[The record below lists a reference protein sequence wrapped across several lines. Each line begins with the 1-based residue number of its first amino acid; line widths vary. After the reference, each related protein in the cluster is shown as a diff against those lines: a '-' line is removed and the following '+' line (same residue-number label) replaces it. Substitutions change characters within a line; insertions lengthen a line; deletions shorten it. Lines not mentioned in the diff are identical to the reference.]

1 MDETNMAAPQ
11 PEVTAIPPNLIL
23 DNATTKHIDLQD
35 FQEHQ
40 PLHNT
45 FPQAIKISR
54 YTKDSGP
61 LTKVMR
67 LIDGALW
74 KDGSECRM
82 NRGKAE
88 RCGIASMSELAFLL
102 QSLGINQAVSLGVT
116 DSDSVKTITTRDK
129 ETGGT
134 ISRTKRH
141 VRFRP
146 NEPAFMLFDHDQS
159 RDNAVFVYA
168 KAGRGYRPE
177 ILMEIVAD
185 LFPPIRHAAWLARPS
200 TSACIYDLSGKLLK
214 GEGSGFHIYLPVRDG
229 SDIPRFIEVMGMR
242 LILAGYGRIEFSRS
256 GQILV
261 RTLVDLLVGS
271 PERLVFEAGA
281 LCEDGL
287 VQRLPMPRINEG
299 AVLDTHLLPSLS
311 VDESQQYKDIVNG
324 LKTLARPAQENIS
337 AQYNAAE
344 SEKLMASQLCSHAEA
359 EKIVR
364 NRQLLQLADDDFL
377 LFQHASGP
385 VSVQDMLNKGATF
398 NSRCLADPLEP
409 EYDGNNK
416 GKAIFYWNNG
426 KNPII
431 KSFAHGERI
440 YSFRRYDEP
449 KSEDNGRKKHGQ
461 QRPVGFD
468 IKVFL
473 EKEFPP
479 RTNLLAPWLPSQGL
493 AMVYAKRG
501 IGKTFFALNIA
512 FAVASGGSY
521 LGWQAPEAVGVLY
534 LDGEMPAPAMQERL
548 AAITKGSVLFPTAPL
563 ILVNPDFQPE
573 GMPRIDQVD
582 GQKAIESILTD
593 EIKLIVVDNISTL
606 SCAKEN
612 EADGWAPVQGWALRQ
627 RASGRSVL
635 FVHHAGKGGAQ
646 RGTSRREDVLDTV
659 IALRHPTQ
667 YKQEHGAVF
676 EVHFEKN
683 RGLYGDEVKP
693 FEASLHLDNGQEMS
707 WSMRSIE
714 QTTFDKVVTL
724 FNDGVKQNDIAEEL
738 GIDKSNVSR
747 HVKRARESGLLDT
760 EIDDERGKKYS

>member
-11 PEVTAIPPNLIL
+11 LEVTAIPPNLIFE
-23 DNATTKHIDLQD
+23 NATTKHIDLQD
-35 FQEHQ
+35 FQEHPTLQ
-40 PLHNT
+40 NP
-45 FPQAIKISR
+45 FPQVIKISR

-67 LIDGALW
+67 LVDGVLC
-74 KDGSECRM
+74 KDGSGCRM
-82 NRGKAE
+82 NRGKVE
-88 RCGIASMSELAFLL
+88 QCSLDSMGELAFLL
-102 QSLGINQAVSLGVT
+102 QSLGLNQAVSLGVT
-116 DSDSVKTITTRDK
+116 DSDSIKTITTRDK
-129 ETGGT
+129 EAGDA
-134 ISRTKRH
+134 ISRTKSH
-141 VRFRP
+141 IRFRP
-146 NEPAFMLFDHDQS
+146 SEPAFMLWDLDQS
-159 RDNAVFVYA
+159 RDNAVYA
-168 KAGRGYRPE
+168 DAKTNKGYQPE
-177 ILMEIVAD
+177 RLMEIVAD
-185 LFPPIRHAAWLARPS
+185 FFPQIRHASWLMRPS
-200 TSACIYDLSGKLLK
+200 TSAGIYDRSGKLLK
-214 GEGSGFHIYLPVRDG
+214 GEGTGFHIYLPVRDG
-229 SDIPRFIEVMGMR
+229 CDIPRFIEVMGKR

-256 GQILV
+256 GHMLV
-261 RTLVDLLVGS
+261 RTLIDLLVGS

-287 VQRLPMPRINEG
+287 VQRLPTPRINEG
-299 AVLDTHLLPSLS
+299 AVLDTRLLPSLS
-311 VDESQQYKDIVNG
+311 ADESRQYEEAVRV
-324 LKTLARPAQENIS
+324 LKTRASPVQEKIS
-337 AQYNAAE
+337 AQYIE
-344 SEKLMASQLCSHAEA
+344 SESERLMASRSCSHAEA

-364 NRQLLQLADDDFL
+364 SRQSLQLADDDFL
-377 LFQHASGP
+377 FFQHASGP
-385 VSVQDMLNKGATF
+385 VSVQDTLKAGATL
-398 NSRCLADPLEP
+398 NNRRLADPLEP
-409 EYDGNNK
+409 EYDGGNTS
-416 GKAIFYWNNG
+416 KAIFYWNNG

-440 YSFRRYDEP
+440 YSFTRYDTQQP
-449 KSEDNGRKKHGQ
+449 GGSGVKKLSKQ
-461 QRPVGFD
+461 PVGFD

-473 EKEFPP
+473 EKDFPP
-479 RTNLLAPWLPSQGL
+479 RTNLLVPWLPSQGL

-512 FAVASGGSY
+512 FAVAPGGSY
-521 LGWQAPEAVGVLY
+521 LGWQAPEAAGVLY

-548 AAITKGSVLFPTAPL
+548 SAIAKGSVLFPTAPF

-573 GMPRIDQVD
+573 GMPRIDQEE

-593 EIKLIVVDNISTL
+593 DIKLIVVDNISTL

-659 IALRHPTQ
+659 IALRHPAQ

-683 RGLYGDEVKP
+683 RGLYGDEVKS
-693 FEASLHLDNGQEMS
+693 FEAALRIDADQKMS
-707 WSMRSIE
+707 WNTRSIE
-714 QTTFDKVVTL
+714 HATFNKVVTL

-747 HVKRARESGLLDT
+747 HIKRARESGLLDR
-760 EIDDERGKKYS
+760 EHQS

>member
-11 PEVTAIPPNLIL
+11 PEVAAIPPNLTFEK
-23 DNATTKHIDLQD
+23 ATTKHIDHQD
-35 FQEHQ
+35 FQEHPSLQ
-40 PLHNT
+40 NP
-45 FPQAIKISR
+45 FPQVIKISR
-54 YTKDSGP
+54 YTKDTGP

-67 LIDGALW
+67 LVDGTLC
-74 KDGSECRM
+74 KDGSGCRM
-82 NRGKAE
+82 NRGKVE
-88 RCGIASMSELAFLL
+88 QCSIGSMSELAFLL
-102 QSLGINQAVSLGVT
+102 QSLGLNQAVSLGVT

-129 ETGGT
+129 ETGNA

-141 VRFRP
+141 ILFRP

-159 RDNAVFVYA
+159 RDNAVFADA
-168 KAGRGYRPE
+168 KAGKGYRPE

-185 LFPPIRHAAWLARPS
+185 LFPPIRHVSWLMRPS
-200 TSACIYDLSGKLLK
+200 TSACIYDQSGNLLK
-214 GEGSGFHIYLPVRDG
+214 GEGSGFHIYFPVKDG
-229 SDIPRFIEVMGMR
+229 SDIPRFIEVMGKR
-242 LILAGYGRIEFSRS
+242 LILVGYGRIEFSRS
-256 GQILV
+256 GQMLA

-311 VDESQQYKDIVNG
+311 VNESQQYENIVND
-324 LKTLARPAQENIS
+324 LKTLARSAQENIS
-337 AQYNAAE
+337 AQYIITE
-344 SEKLMASQLCSHAEA
+344 SEKLVVSQSCSHAEA
-359 EKIVR
+359 EKIIR
-364 NRQLLQLADDDFL
+364 TRQMLQLADDDFL
-377 LFQHASGP
+377 FFQHASGP
-385 VSVQDMLNKGATF
+385 VSVQDMLNEGATF
-398 NSRCLADPLEP
+398 NNRCLADPLEP

-440 YSFRRYDEP
+440 YSFRRYEEP
-449 KSEDNGRKKHGQ
+449 RSEDNGQKKRGQ

-473 EKEFPP
+473 EKDFPP
-479 RTNLLAPWLPSQGL
+479 RTNLLVPWLPSQGL

-521 LGWQAPEAVGVLY
+521 LGWQAPVAAGVLY

-548 AAITKGSVLFPTAPL
+548 AAIAKGSVLFPIAPL

-573 GMPRIDQVD
+573 GMPRIDQED

-659 IALRHPTQ
+659 IALRHPAQ
-667 YKQEHGAVF
+667 YQQEHGAVF

-693 FEASLHLDNGQEMS
+693 FEATLHLGNGQEMS
-707 WSMRSIE
+707 WSTRSIE
-714 QTTFDKVVTL
+714 QTTLDKVVTL
-724 FNDGVKQNDIAEEL
+724 FNEGVKQNDIAEEL
-738 GIDKSNVSR
+738 RIDKSNVSR
-747 HVKRARESGLLDT
+747 HVKKARESGLLDR
-760 EIDDERGKKYS
+760 EKDDEGGKRLT

>member
-1 MDETNMAAPQ
+1 MDEINMAAPQ
-11 PEVTAIPPNLIL
+11 PEVTAIPPNLIFE
-23 DNATTKHIDLQD
+23 NVTTKHIDHQD
-35 FQEHQ
+35 FQEHR
-40 PLHNT
+40 PLQKP

-67 LIDGALW
+67 LVDGTLC
-74 KDGSECRM
+74 KDGSGCRM
-82 NRGKAE
+82 NRGKVE
-88 RCGIASMSELAFLL
+88 RCSLGSMSELALLL
-102 QSLGINQAVSLGVT
+102 QSLGLNQAVSLGVT

-129 ETGGT
+129 ETGDV
-134 ISRTKRH
+134 ISRTKKH
-141 VRFRP
+141 IRFRS
-146 NEPAFMLFDHDQS
+146 NEPAFMLFDHDHS
-159 RDNAVFVYA
+159 RDNAVFADA
-168 KAGRGYRPE
+168 KAGKGYRPE

-185 LFPPIRHAAWLARPS
+185 LFPPIRHASWLMRPS
-200 TSACIYDLSGKLLK
+200 TSACIYDQSGNLLK
-214 GEGSGFHIYLPVRDG
+214 GEGSGFHIYLPVKDG
-229 SDIPRFIEVMGMR
+229 SDIPRFIEVMGKR
-242 LILAGYGRIEFSRS
+242 LIQAGYGRIEFSRS
-256 GQILV
+256 GQMLI

-299 AVLDTHLLPSLS
+299 KVLDTHLLPSLS
-311 VDESQQYKDIVNG
+311 VNESQQYENIAND
-324 LKTLARPAQENIS
+324 LKTLARSAQENIS
-337 AQYNAAE
+337 AQYIATE
-344 SEKLMASQLCSHAEA
+344 SEKLVVSQSHSHAEA

-364 NRQLLQLADDDFL
+364 TRQLLQLADEDFL
-377 LFQHASGP
+377 FFQHASGP
-385 VSVQDMLNKGATF
+385 VSVQDMLNEGAKF
-398 NSRCLADPLEP
+398 SNRCLADPLEP

-431 KSFAHGERI
+431 KSFAHGERT

-449 KSEDNGRKKHGQ
+449 RSEDNGQKKHGQ
-461 QRPVGFD
+461 QGPVGFD

-473 EKEFPP
+473 EKDFPP

-501 IGKTFFALNIA
+501 VGKTFFALNVA

-521 LGWQAPEAVGVLY
+521 LGWQAPVATGVLY
-534 LDGEMPAPAMQERL
+534 LDGEMSAIAMQERL
-548 AAITKGSVLFPTAPL
+548 AAIAKGSVLFPTAPL
-563 ILVNPDFQPE
+563 ILVNPDFQLE
-573 GMPRIDQVD
+573 GMPRIDQED
-582 GQKAIESILTD
+582 DQKAIESMLTE

-606 SCAKEN
+606 SCAREN
-612 EADGWAPVQGWALRQ
+612 EADGWTPVQGWALRQ

-659 IALRHPTQ
+659 IALRHPAQ
-667 YKQEHGAVF
+667 YKQEHGTVF

-693 FEASLHLDNGQEMS
+693 FEAALHFVSGQEMS
-707 WSMRSIE
+707 WTTRSIE
-714 QTTFDKVVTL
+714 QTTLDKVVTL

-747 HVKRARESGLLDT
+747 HIKRARETGLLDA
-760 EIDDERGKKYS
+760 EFDNERGKKHS

>member
-11 PEVTAIPPNLIL
+11 PEVTAIPPNLIFE
-23 DNATTKHIDLQD
+23 NATTKHIDLQD
-35 FQEHQ
+35 FQEHPTLQ
-40 PLHNT
+40 NP
-45 FPQAIKISR
+45 FPQVIKISR

-67 LIDGALW
+67 LVDGVLV
-74 KDGSECRM
+74 KDGSGCRM
-82 NRGKAE
+82 NRGTVE
-88 RCGIASMSELAFLL
+88 QCSISSMSELAYLL
-102 QSLGINQAVSLGVT
+102 QSLGLNQAVSLGVT

-129 ETGGT
+129 EAGDA

-141 VRFRP
+141 IRFRP
-146 NEPAFMLFDHDQS
+146 NEPAFMLWDLDQS
-159 RDNAVFVYA
+159 HDNAVYADA
-168 KAGRGYRPE
+168 KAGKDYQPE
-177 ILMEIVAD
+177 RVMEIVAD
-185 LFPPIRHAAWLARPS
+185 FFPQIRHASWLMRSS
-200 TSACIYDLSGKLLK
+200 TSAGIYDRSGKLLK
-214 GEGSGFHIYLPVRDG
+214 GEGAGFHIYLPVRDG
-229 SDIPRFIEVMGMR
+229 SDIPRFIEVMGKR
-242 LILAGYGRIEFSRS
+242 LFLAGYGRIEFSRS
-256 GQILV
+256 GHMLV
-261 RTLVDLLVGS
+261 RTLIDLLVGS

-287 VQRLPMPRINEG
+287 VQRLPAPCINEG
-299 AVLDTHLLPSLS
+299 EVLDTRLLPSLS
-311 VDESQQYKDIVNG
+311 ADESRQFEDAVSV
-324 LKTLARPAQENIS
+324 LKTRASPVQAKIS
-337 AQYNAAE
+337 AQYIE
-344 SEKLMASQLCSHAEA
+344 TETERLMASRSCSHAEA

-364 NRQLLQLADDDFL
+364 SRQSLQLADEDFL
-377 LFQHASGP
+377 FFQHARAP
-385 VSVQDMLNKGATF
+385 VSVQDTLKEGATL
-398 NSRCLADPLEP
+398 NNHRLADPLEP
-409 EYDGNNK
+409 EYDGGNRS
-416 GKAIFYWNNG
+416 KAIFYWNNG

-440 YSFRRYDEP
+440 YAFTQYDTKLP
-449 KSEDNGRKKHGQ
+449 GGSGAKNLSKQ
-461 QRPVGFD
+461 PVGFD

-473 EKEFPP
+473 KKDFPP
-479 RTNLLAPWLPSQGL
+479 RTNLLVPWLPSQGL

-512 FAVASGGSY
+512 FAVASGGNY
-521 LGWQAPEAVGVLY
+521 LGWQAPEAAGVLY

-548 AAITKGSVLFPTAPL
+548 AAIAKGSVLFPTAPL

-573 GMPRIDQVD
+573 GMPRIDQEE

-593 EIKLIVVDNISTL
+593 DIKLIVVDNISTL

-612 EADGWAPVQGWALRQ
+612 EADEWAPVQGWALRQ

-659 IALRHPTQ
+659 IALRHPAQ

-693 FEASLHLDNGQEMS
+693 FEAALHIDADQKMS
-707 WSMRSIE
+707 WDTRSIE
-714 QTTFDKVVTL
+714 HATFNKVVTL

-747 HVKRARESGLLDT
+747 HIKRARETGLLDR
-760 EIDDERGKKYS
+760 EKDDKGGMRIT